1 MVYVDIA
8 QHGARNLI
16 RVGRETDRLGRV
28 GVNRDD
34 LTHSAS
40 LR

>member
-16 RVGRETDRLGRV
+16 RVGETD
-28 GVNRDD
+28 
-34 LTHSAS
+34 THAIHSDVTTSPIQSAS